1 QYSGLARLTWQISA
15 RQKLSGYYDRIH
27 KVRSAAMN
35 PGDDQTTS
43 SVVWNSPLYTTNMI
57 KYTST
62 VSSKLLVEGG
72 FSSNLERY
80 NNLYPVGVEQPYGSP
95 GWFATARHNVDGG
108 ASTNTAPTAEYG
120 SYPDR
125 YNMQASASYV
135 TGSNAIKFGFQDSCG
150 PYNQSLYANADLY
163 HNYVCNPLTSLS

>member
-1 QYSGLARLTWQISA
+1 NHQYSGLARLTWQVSPRNKI
-15 RQKLSGYYDRIH
+15 SGYYDRIH
-27 KVRSAAMN
+27 KVRGAAMQ
-35 PGDDQTTS
+35 PCDDQTTS
-43 SVVWNSPLYTTNMI
+43 SVVWNSPVYTTNMV

-80 NNLYPVGVEQPYGSP
+80 NNLSAEGIEKQYGP
-95 GWFATARHNVDGG
+95 REWFAPARHVVDGG
-108 ASTNTAPTAEYG
+108 ASTNTASAAEYG

-135 TGSNAIKFGFQDSCG
+135 TGSHAFKVGFQDSLG
-150 PYNQSLYANADLY
+150 PYNQNLRA
-163 HNYVCNPLTSLS
+163 